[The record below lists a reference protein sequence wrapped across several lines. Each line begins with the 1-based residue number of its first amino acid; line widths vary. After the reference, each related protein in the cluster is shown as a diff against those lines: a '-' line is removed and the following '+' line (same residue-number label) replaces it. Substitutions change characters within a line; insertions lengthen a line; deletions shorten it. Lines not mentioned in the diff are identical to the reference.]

1 MNKETGLPAQVVY
14 QQYPEMDD
22 EIDVSELFNK
32 IWLRRNFIIAF
43 VFIAGVLAL
52 GISSVILFADPPE
65 KRYSQVLQ
73 FNFPT
78 AEQGRYPAGQKFSSS
93 DIVSAKVLSDVYN
106 KNNLKDH
113 NIDYDKFIDAVT
125 VNPFAENAEFI
136 KEKYQGL
143 LADKKMTRP
152 EIESLEKAYMDEL
165 NAASSRFVRLS
176 FIESNLQGLDE
187 MLIQK
192 ILMDIPKIW
201 SKFSIEELG
210 VLDLKISGADFYQPG
225 LVDRFE
231 YLQTL
236 EYLKNSA
243 GYLDDALVQLLG
255 DDVGGLVRNSTT
267 GKSGYDLQVQLENL
281 ISFEIEPLF
290 STVTNLG
297 ITREADKALIY
308 LKNTVQNFED
318 KRKVLQNKAINYEQI
333 INQYAGSNPT
343 QPSTGEQGTAGGYAQ
358 YDSSF
363 LDKFTALIE
372 DKSDQAFKQGL
383 LGQRLKVMQNIEDIE
398 GNIIK
403 FQRAEERL
411 LSSAENTSADIRI
424 DVINDIGL
432 ARKNFEVL
440 VAEYKALLAV
450 RNQQVLGN
458 TASLYQITSNDLLV
472 DSSLV
477 SRLTKVLF
485 ISILA
490 GFIALMLSVVIALFK
505 RLPENRL
512 EEINPND

>member
-1 MNKETGLPAQVVY
+1 
-14 QQYPEMDD
+14 
-22 EIDVSELFNK
+22 
-32 IWLRRNFIIAF
+32 
-43 VFIAGVLAL
+43 
-52 GISSVILFADPPE
+52 
-65 KRYSQVLQ
+65 
-73 FNFPT
+73 
-78 AEQGRYPAGQKFSSS
+78 
-93 DIVSAKVLSDVYN
+93 
-106 KNNLKDH
+106 
-113 NIDYDKFIDAVT
+113 
-125 VNPFAENAEFI
+125 
-136 KEKYQGL
+136 
-143 LADKKMTRP
+143 
-152 EIESLEKAYMDEL
+152 
-165 NAASSRFVRLS
+165 
-176 FIESNLQGLDE
+176 
-187 MLIQK
+187 
-192 ILMDIPKIW
+192 
-201 SKFSIEELG
+201 
-210 VLDLKISGADFYQPG
+210 
-225 LVDRFE
+225 
-231 YLQTL
+231 
-236 EYLKNSA
+236 

-308 LKNTVQNFED
+308 LKNTVQNLED

-333 INQYAGSNPT
+333 IDQYAGSNPT

-411 LSSAENTSADIRI
+411 LSSAENTSADIRVA
-424 DVINDIGL
+424 VIKDIGL
-432 ARKNFEVL
+432 ARENFELL

-477 SRLTKVLF
+477 SRLKKVLI